1 LRGLLPII
9 LFLYF
14 LFPGSNPALCAE
26 VGTGERGEAPPQ
38 TPQPP
43 QEPQEQAPKEP
54 TAPAPPVQNPAE
66 ITFAINDYQV
76 EGNSVL
82 PSEKVKEIVSS
93 YLGPQ
98 QHMKDVE
105 QARSALEKAYRVAGY
120 PTVLVIVPQQT
131 IENGIVR
138 LSVVES
144 KLGEIRIM
152 GNRFFSNR
160 DILERLPSLKTDLL
174 IYEPAFL
181 QELNQANSN
190 PDLEITPVLALGQ
203 RPGTVDLELKIKDR
217 LPLHATLE
225 LNDRGAPQTPREQL
239 NASIQYTNLFNRDQ
253 LLTFQTVQTP
263 QDWGTVQVYGLS
275 YVAPVK
281 TSGRIFALYGAYSHS
296 KSSLNA
302 GTLAVSQSSIGI
314 PGNSIIAGG
323 RYIFPVDTDPKL
335 SQQISLGID
344 YKQLNESK
352 ASFPGEIGGSP
363 VGQAIVTSQVNY
375 APLSFNDTLV
385 YPDSVGTMK
394 ISATAKGYVAGMV
407 PGGSKEDFGGDPSD
421 PINKPGNRAGSTG
434 TFLILQGDV
443 ERLQDLPMGSSL
455 SVKADGQWASQPL
468 ISAEEYFAGGIDS
481 VRGYLESE
489 ALGDDAFH
497 WTVEFLSPTFP
508 TIHPNPYK
516 ESVQFTAFYDAA
528 YLRTLQPPA
537 GQLERQQ
544 LAGTGFGIRLK
555 ATDYFQGRVDIARAL
570 KDATFTRAGDY
581 FVHFSLKVLF

>member
-1 LRGLLPII
+1 MRGLLLII
-9 LFLYF
+9 LSINFL
-14 LFPGSNPALCAE
+14 LSGSNPAWSTE
-26 VGTGERGEAPPQ
+26 NPIEERGEASPEAPKPPQESQEQ
-38 TPQPP
+38 TPQ
-43 QEPQEQAPKEP
+43 EP

-66 ITFAINDYQV
+66 ITFAITDYQV

-82 PSEKVKEIVSS
+82 PPEKVKEIVSS
-93 YLGPQ
+93 YRGPQ

-105 QARSALEKAYRVAGY
+105 QARSALEKSYREAGY

-144 KLGEIRIM
+144 KLGEIRIT
-152 GNRFFSNR
+152 GNRYFSNR

-203 RPGTVDLELKIKDR
+203 RPGTVDLELEIKDR
-217 LPLHATLE
+217 LPLHASLE
-225 LNDRGAPQTPREQL
+225 LNDRGAPQTPREQI

-275 YVAPVK
+275 YVVPIK
-281 TSGRIFALYGAYSHS
+281 SSGRIFALYGAYSHS
-296 KSSLNA
+296 ESVLS
-302 GTLAVSQSSIGI
+302 GSTLPVSQGSISI
-314 PGNSIIAGG
+314 PGNSTIVGS
-323 RYIFPVDTDPKL
+323 RYIIPVDSGPKL
-335 SQQISLGID
+335 SQQISLGVD
-344 YKQLNESK
+344 YKHLNESK
-352 ASFPGEIGGSP
+352 ASFPGSLGT
-363 VGQAIVTSQVNY
+363 AIVTNQVNY
-375 APLSFNDTLV
+375 SPLSFNDTLI
-385 YPDSVGTMK
+385 YPDNAGTMK

-407 PGGSKEDFGGDPSD
+407 PGGNKEDFGGDPSN
-421 PINKPGNRAGSTG
+421 PVNEPGNRAGSTG
-434 TFLILQGDV
+434 TFLILQGAV
-443 ERLQDLPMGSSL
+443 ERLQYLPLGFSL
-455 SVKADGQWASQPL
+455 SLKADGQWASEPL
-468 ISAEEYFAGGIDS
+468 IAAEEYFAGGIDS

-497 WTVEFLSPTFP
+497 WTLEFLSPSFP
-508 TIHPNPYK
+508 TIHPNPFK
-516 ESVQFTAFYDAA
+516 ESVQFTAFYDAG
-528 YLRTLQPPA
+528 YLRTLQPPP
-537 GQLERQQ
+537 GQLERQE
-544 LAGTGFGIRLK
+544 LAGTGFGVRMK
-555 ATDYFQGRVDIARAL
+555 VTDYFQGRVDIARAL

>member
-14 LFPGSNPALCAE
+14 FFPGSNPALCAE
-26 VGTGERGEAPPQ
+26 VGTGETGEVPQ
-38 TPQPP
+38 PTPQGP
-43 QEPQEQAPKEP
+43 QESQEQAPKEP
-54 TAPAPPVQNPAE
+54 TAPASPVQNPAE
-66 ITFAINDYQV
+66 ITFAITDYQV

-82 PSEKVKEIVSS
+82 PPDKINEIVSS
-93 YLGPQ
+93 YRGPQ
-98 QHMKDVE
+98 QHMRDVE
-105 QARSALEKAYRVAGY
+105 QARSELEKAYRQAGY

-144 KLGEIRIM
+144 KLGEIRIK
-152 GNRFFSNR
+152 GNRYFSDR
-160 DILERLPSLKTDLL
+160 DILERLPSLKTNIL
-174 IYEPAFL
+174 IYEPIFL

-190 PDLEITPVLALGQ
+190 PDLEIAPVLALGQ
-203 RPGTVDLELKIKDR
+203 TPGTVDLELKINDR

-275 YVAPVK
+275 YVAPIK
-281 TSGRIFALYGAYSHS
+281 QSGRTFAFFGAYSHS
-296 KSSLNA
+296 KSVLDGS
-302 GTLAVSQSSIGI
+302 TLPVSQGSINV

-323 RYIFPVDTDPKL
+323 RYIFPVETDPKL

-344 YKQLNESK
+344 YKHLNETK
-352 ASFPGEIGGSP
+352 ASFPGSLGT
-363 VGQAIVTSQVNY
+363 AIVTSQVNY

-385 YPDSVGTMK
+385 YPDNAGTMK
-394 ISATAKGYVAGMV
+394 ISGTAKGYVAGMV
-407 PGGSKEDFGGDPSD
+407 PGGSKEDFGGDPND
-421 PINKPGNRAGSTG
+421 PINHPGNRAGSTG
-434 TFLILQGDV
+434 TFLILQGAV
-443 ERLQDLPMGSSL
+443 ERFQDLPLGSAL
-455 SVKADGQWASQPL
+455 SIKADGQWASEPL
-468 ISAEEYFAGGIDS
+468 IAAEEYFAGGIDS

-497 WTVEFLSPTFP
+497 WTLEFLSPIFP
-508 TIHPNPYK
+508 AIHPNPYK
-516 ESVQFTAFYDAA
+516 ENVQFAAFYDAA
-528 YLRTLQPPA
+528 YLRTLQPPP
-537 GQLERQQ
+537 GQLDRQD
-544 LAGTGFGIRLK
+544 LAGAGFGVRLK
-555 ATDYFQGRVDIARAL
+555 VTDYFQGRVDIARAL
-570 KDATFTRAGDY
+570 KDAAFTRAGDY